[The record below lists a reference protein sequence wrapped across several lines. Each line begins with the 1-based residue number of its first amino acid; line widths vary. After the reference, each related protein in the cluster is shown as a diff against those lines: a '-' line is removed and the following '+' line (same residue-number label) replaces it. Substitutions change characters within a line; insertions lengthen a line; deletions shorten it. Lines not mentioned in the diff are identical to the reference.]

1 MLFLH
6 DVYVFANS
14 LIKLEQE
21 ALLKTVIRNG
31 KIDWKHG
38 PYFWIFRLHLKYF
51 IGQKKLGLDK
61 IGLKFGRGKI

>member
-38 PYFWIFRLHLKYF
+38 PYF
-51 IGQKKLGLDK
+51 
-61 IGLKFGRGKI
+61 